1 MELNWSQLLALTEL
15 RVLFLAGC
23 AALVLAVVARL
34 LSQLVTRLT
43 SRLPFVRQIVINL
56 SRPFM
61 LFLPLLGLQAVWSA
75 APADMLFINGFQHLN
90 GLAIIGVV
98 TWMGIRAAQA
108 LQQVIELHNPTD
120 VIDNLQ
126 ARRIHTQTQLLVRT
140 LSFFVLLFGLSTMLM
155 TFPAVRQI
163 GTGLMASAGVAGL
176 AVGFAAKPVLGNIIA
191 GLQIAV
197 TQPIR
202 LDDVVIIEN
211 EWGRIEEITGTYVVV
226 RIWDE
231 RRLIVPLQYF
241 IEQPFQN
248 WTRKTST
255 IIGSVFF
262 WVDYSMP
269 LQPLRDELERL
280 LQAVPKLWDGR
291 VKVLQVTDT
300 TDRVIQ
306 LRALASAYDASSSWD
321 LRCYLREH
329 LIGFVQREY
338 PGSLPRLRI
347 AEADSAGLGPAG
359 RGSA

>member
-1 MELNWSQLLALTEL
+1 MSWDQLLVLNEL
-15 RVLFLAGC
+15 RVVVFAGITVVILAI
-23 AALVLAVVARL
+23 VARIL
-34 LSQLVTRLT
+34 CRVATRVTA
-43 SRLPFVRQIVINL
+43 RLPFVSQVVINL
-56 SRPFM
+56 CRPFM
-61 LFLPLLGLQAVWSA
+61 VFLPLLGLQAVWAA
-75 APADMLFINGFQHLN
+75 APAGTLLIDPLTHLN

-98 TWMGIRAAQA
+98 TWMGICAIQA
-108 LQQVIELHNPTD
+108 VQQVIVRHNPTD
-120 VIDNLQ
+120 VRDNLR

-155 TFPAVRQI
+155 TFPGVRQI

-202 LDDVVIIEN
+202 LDDVVIVEN

-248 WTRKTST
+248 WTRETSE

-269 LQPLRDELERL
+269 LQPLRDELDRL
-280 LQAVPKLWDGR
+280 LEQVPGLWDGR

-306 LRALASAYDASSSWD
+306 LRALASAFDASSAWD

-329 LIGFVQREY
+329 LIGFMQREY
-338 PGSLPRLRI
+338 PDNLPRLRI
-347 AEADSAGLGPAG
+347 SQMGDDPEPDPA
-359 RGSA
+359 

>member
-1 MELNWSQLLALTEL
+1 MALNWSQLLALTEL
-15 RVLFLAGC
+15 RVLLLAGFV
-23 AALVLAVVARL
+23 ALGLAVVARL
-34 LSQLVTRLT
+34 LCKLVIRLT
-43 SRLPFVRQIVINL
+43 SRLQFIRQVAINL

-61 LFLPLLGLQAVWSA
+61 FFLPLLGLQAVWAA
-75 APADMLFINGFQHLN
+75 APADMLFIDGIQHFN

-98 TWMGIRAAQA
+98 TWMGIRAVQA

-202 LDDVVIIEN
+202 LDDVVIVEN

-255 IIGSVFF
+255 IIGSVLF

-269 LQPLRDELERL
+269 LQPLRDELDRL
-280 LQAVPKLWDGR
+280 LQAAPKLWDGR
-291 VKVLQVTDT
+291 VKVLQVTEA

-306 LRALASAYDASSSWD
+306 LRALASAYDASSAWD

-338 PGSLPRLRI
+338 PHSLPRLRI
-347 AEADSAGLGPAG
+347 AEAEADST
-359 RGSA
+359 

>member
-23 AALVLAVVARL
+23 AVLVLAVVAQL
-34 LSQLVTRLT
+34 LCKLMTRLT
-43 SRLPFVRQIVINL
+43 SRLPFVSQIVINL
-56 SRPFM
+56 RAPFM
-61 LFLPLLGLQAVWSA
+61 LFLPLLGLQAVWAA
-75 APADMLFINGFQHLN
+75 APADTLFIDGIQHFN

-98 TWMGIRAAQA
+98 TWMGIRAVQA

-126 ARRIHTQTQLLVRT
+126 ARRIQTQTQLLVRT

-202 LDDVVIIEN
+202 LDDVVIVEN

-269 LQPLRDELERL
+269 LQPLRDELDRL

-306 LRALASAYDASSSWD
+306 LRALASAYDASSAWD

-347 AEADSAGLGPAG
+347 AEADSA
-359 RGSA
+359 